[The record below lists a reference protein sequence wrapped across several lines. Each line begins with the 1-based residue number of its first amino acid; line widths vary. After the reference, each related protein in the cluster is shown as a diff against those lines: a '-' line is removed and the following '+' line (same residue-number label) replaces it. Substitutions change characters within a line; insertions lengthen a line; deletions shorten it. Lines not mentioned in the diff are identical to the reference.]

1 VINLRDFASEGIEMN
16 RFLVAILCLSICLPA
31 LAADGFSSLEEQ
43 MTGNQ
48 FRGAGLNKLT
58 PGELEAL
65 NHWIRSHSLAT
76 LDEPRAGSYA
86 TSTEAGEDNKGQD
99 DKDKKAEDMERTT
112 IKSRIKGS
120 FTGWDGH
127 AVFQL
132 ENGMIWEQSDKDKF
146 FIREVK
152 NPEVT
157 IEPGVFKTWHL
168 SVDGHDA
175 ECRVKRIQ

>member
-1 VINLRDFASEGIEMN
+1 M
-16 RFLVAILCLSICLPA
+16 
-31 LAADGFSSLEEQ
+31 
-43 MTGNQ
+43 
-48 FRGAGLNKLT
+48 NKLT

-86 TSTEAGEDNKGQD
+86 TSTEAGEDSNGQD

-127 AVFQL
+127 AVF
-132 ENGMIWEQSDKDKF
+132 
-146 FIREVK
+146 
-152 NPEVT
+152 
-157 IEPGVFKTWHL
+157 
-168 SVDGHDA
+168 
-175 ECRVKRIQ
+175 